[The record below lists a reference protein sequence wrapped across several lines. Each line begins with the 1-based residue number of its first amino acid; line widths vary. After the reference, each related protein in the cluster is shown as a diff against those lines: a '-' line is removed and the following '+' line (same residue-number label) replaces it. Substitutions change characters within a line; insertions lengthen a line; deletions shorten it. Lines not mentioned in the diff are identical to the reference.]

1 MPDLQIQARALGDP
15 TRFAIFRYVAD
26 ATTEVDIAELTT
38 HFDLNHNSIRQHL
51 AKLVEARLVLESRAA
66 PRGQGRPRL
75 LYAVEP
81 TAESRWGVIGPYEQL
96 SMLLTEVV
104 RSGDLPEEVGRR
116 AGVRHRLGAQ
126 VASETPLEEFAQVM
140 GRLGFDPE
148 VEQRKGAVVLTL
160 RSCPYASAVL
170 TDPGTV
176 CQLHLGLARG
186 LAESIGGLEV
196 DQLVPRDPR
205 TTRCEV
211 HCRLVGGPGAP
222 PEGDEPVRSGLQPGE
237 KSARSQK

>member
-15 TRFAIFRYVAD
+15 TRYSIFRYLAD
-26 ATTEVDIAELTT
+26 ASVPVDIAELTAR
-38 HFDLNHNSIRQHL
+38 FDLNHNSIRQHL

-81 TAESRWGVIGPYEQL
+81 STESRWGVIGPYEQL

-104 RSGDLPEEVGRR
+104 RSGDQPEEVGRR
-116 AGVRHRLGAQ
+116 AGVRHRLGARA
-126 VASETPLEEFAQVM
+126 ASEAPLAEFARVM
-140 GRLGFDPE
+140 GRLGFDPD
-148 VEQRKGAVVLTL
+148 VKQHDGAAVLTL
-160 RSCPYASAVL
+160 RSCPYSSAVL

-186 LAESIGGLEV
+186 IAESVGGLAV
-196 DQLVPRDPR
+196 DQLIPHDPR
-205 TTRCEV
+205 TARCEL
-211 HCRLVGGPGAP
+211 HCRLAAGPDEPA
-222 PEGDEPVRSGLQPGE
+222 GDETLHRSGPQAGSD
-237 KSARSQK
+237 SARSRN